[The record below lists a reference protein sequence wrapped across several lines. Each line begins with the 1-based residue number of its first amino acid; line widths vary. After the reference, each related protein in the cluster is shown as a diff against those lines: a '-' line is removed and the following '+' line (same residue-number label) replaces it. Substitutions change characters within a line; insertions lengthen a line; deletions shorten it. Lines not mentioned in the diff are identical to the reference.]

1 MGFYSLIKTP
11 IYYAMHIFCL
21 IVHTLTYKSS
31 IKILLDQSEFICCT
45 HDSKVLAIFK
55 AEKGDSVGHHPNVAT
70 TTVIIG
76 LSPRTIFIFHC
87 QDFVRRTSGM
97 RSSIVSVSMIP

>member
-1 MGFYSLIKTP
+1 MFAITLKEMNEMHSL
-11 IYYAMHIFCL
+11 
-21 IVHTLTYKSS
+21 
-31 IKILLDQSEFICCT
+31 E
-45 HDSKVLAIFK
+45 KVLAIFK

-97 RSSIVSVSMIP
+97 RSSIVTVSMIP